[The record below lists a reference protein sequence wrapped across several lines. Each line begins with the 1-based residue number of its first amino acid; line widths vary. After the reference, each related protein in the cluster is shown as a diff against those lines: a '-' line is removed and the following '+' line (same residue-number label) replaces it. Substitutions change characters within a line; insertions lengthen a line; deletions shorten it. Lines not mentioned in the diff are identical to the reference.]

1 MHSIPIRILLVDDD
15 IAQHSQFV
23 RLIEGL
29 AGVQHQLH
37 WCSNFSDALPSF
49 QTGAYD
55 VIFLDASKDHLMSRR
70 LLSAALSQGCTTP
83 IVMLCN
89 PQRPELKNKVL
100 AAGAMDAL
108 FKGDIDA
115 EILERVIRY
124 ATMQNI
130 QTRRSSGESPPVCF
144 DPLTGLPN
152 RQLFMDRLAQAVS
165 RAERDS
171 GHLALFCFDLD
182 GFKKVN
188 DSFGHDA
195 GDQLIE
201 MIAERLH
208 KCVDKTDTVARIG
221 GDEFAVIVDAIEHK
235 ADLANIAQKLTD
247 VMASPFVLG
256 GHKVIV
262 SSSLGIAVYPEA
274 GEGSDAL
281 LKNADLAK
289 QKAKTMEGCAYRFY
303 NDQINVE
310 AMSQLYREADLRRG
324 LRRHE
329 FELYYQPRI
338 ALSTG
343 TIIGMEALI
352 RWRHPVRGLVMP
364 DDFIPLAEETGLIS
378 PIGYW
383 VVRQACADIK
393 AMDEMGLQSLD
404 VAVNLSFRQFQ
415 DEKFLEHTTEI
426 IFSSG
431 IDPKRLEFELTETA
445 IMVNADET
453 HRCMRSLNQ
462 LGPTFSLDD
471 FGTGYSSFAHIQ
483 RLPINSLK
491 VDRCFIK
498 NVTDNSEDAMIV
510 KAMINLAH
518 SLNMTVVAEGAETAA
533 QMTFLRNHHCDQVQ
547 GFYFSPAVTF
557 EDMIQLIMNDE
568 RVVVLIG

>member
-1 MHSIPIRILLVDDD
+1 MHSIPVRILLVDDD
-15 IAQHSQFV
+15 ISQHSQFV
-23 RLIEGL
+23 RLINEL
-29 AGVQHQLH
+29 VPNQHQLH
-37 WCSNFSDALPSF
+37 WCSNFSDAPSSL

-70 LLSAALSQGCTTP
+70 LLSATLSHGCTAP
-83 IVMLCN
+83 IVMLCD
-89 PQRPELKNKVL
+89 PERPELKAKVL
-100 AAGAMDAL
+100 AAGAMDVL
-108 FKGDIDA
+108 FKGAIDA
-115 EILERVIRY
+115 EVLERVIRY
-124 ATMQNI
+124 ATMHNTQN
-130 QTRRSSGESPPVCF
+130 QRNQGESPPICF

-171 GHLALFCFDLD
+171 GSLALFCFDLD

-188 DSFGHDA
+188 ESYGHDA

-201 MIAERLH
+201 MIAERLQG
-208 KCVDKTDTVARIG
+208 CVNKTDTVARIG

-235 ADLANIAQKLTD
+235 TDLANIAQALTD
-247 VMASPFVLG
+247 VMTRPFSLG
-256 GHKVIV
+256 GHRVIV

-274 GEGSDAL
+274 GETSDTL

-343 TIIGMEALI
+343 SIIGMEALI

-393 AMDEMGLQSLD
+393 AMDEMGLQPLD
-404 VAVNLSFRQFQ
+404 VAVNLSFKQFQ
-415 DEKFLEHTTEI
+415 DEKFLENTTEI

-445 IMVNADET
+445 IMANAEEA
-453 HRCMRSLNQ
+453 HRCMRSLNR

-491 VDRCFIK
+491 VDRSFIK
-498 NVTDNSEDAMIV
+498 NVTENSEDAMIV

-533 QMTFLRNHHCDQVQ
+533 QMHFLRSNNCDQVQ
-547 GFYFSPAVTF
+547 GFYFSPAVIF
-557 EDMIQLIMNDE
+557 EDMVQLVMNDE
-568 RVVVLIG
+568 RVVVLLG